1 MNRSTFIETPFVDSV
16 LHPSDFTLASENAF
30 AHALAISL
38 IRKTKL
44 TILHAGD
51 SKDNWTSFPAVRTTL
66 EKWGFLEKGSS
77 KSAVFDELS
86 LMVEK
91 ISLQSKKPWK
101 AVLDFLQEHPRDL
114 IVLAT
119 HGTEGP
125 PRWIRPSMVEQI
137 AQKSKTMTLFI
148 PGTEGGFVSMN
159 NGKIYLQR
167 ILVPIDHSPSPAP
180 AMEYAVKAANLV
192 ENSAEIILFYAGK
205 PARMPMISLPENTT
219 CSWRR
224 ISSEGDP
231 VNQIIKVA
239 QQHSVDL
246 IVMATAG
253 HNGFLDVLRG
263 SVTEQVLRRV
273 PCPLLAVPV
282 KQTY

>member
-1 MNRSTFIETPFVDSV
+1 MNQSTFIEAPFVNSV

-38 IRKTKL
+38 IRETKL
-44 TILHAGD
+44 TIIHAGD
-51 SKDNWTSFPAVRTTL
+51 SKDNWTYFPAVRTTL
-66 EKWGFLEKGSS
+66 EKWGLLEKGSS

-86 LMVEK
+86 LRVEK
-91 ISLQSKKPWK
+91 ISLQSKKPLK
-101 AVLDFLQEHPRDL
+101 AVLDFLQDHPRDL

-119 HGTEGP
+119 HGTEGL
-125 PRWIRPSMVEQI
+125 PRWIRPSMAEQI

-159 NGKIYLQR
+159 DGKIYLQR
-167 ILVPIDHSPSPAP
+167 ILVPTDHSPSPVP
-180 AMEYAVKAANLV
+180 AMEYAVRAANLV
-192 ENSAEIILFYAGK
+192 ENSVEIILFYAGK
-205 PARMPMISLPENTT
+205 SSRMPAVSLPESPA

-224 ISSEGDP
+224 ISSGGEP

-263 SVTEQVLRRV
+263 SVTEQILRRV

-282 KQTY
+282 K